1 VEPDREPTSQAGSTA
16 SEAGAP
22 FDLPGGP
29 DAVLLLHGLTGSPF
43 EMLTVARRLNARGL
57 RCRGPLMAGHGGDPR
72 ALIGVSWEEWVEG
85 ARHELEALKGAR
97 RLLVVGCSMG
107 ALVACEL
114 ARTRPRLVD
123 ALALLAPAF
132 RLRASGRLAEF
143 LARRTPLARLVPLWP
158 KVGGSDVRDP
168 DMRAK
173 NPSMDALPLE
183 AVVALG
189 ALARHLEPHLPEIAV
204 PTLFVLGG
212 RDHTVSSPEARRLAR
227 RFGGASR
234 VVELAESYH
243 LVGIDVERERC
254 AEAVDEFFGEVP
266 QTRGSTG

>member
-1 VEPDREPTSQAGSTA
+1 VDPNRQPRSQAGTTG
-16 SEAGAP
+16 SEGGAP

-29 DAVLLLHGLTGSPF
+29 DAALLLHGLTGSPF

-85 ARHELEALKGAR
+85 ARRELEALEGAR

-114 ARTRPRLVD
+114 ARTRPPRVD

-132 RLRASGRLAEF
+132 RLRAAGRVADF

-158 KVGGSDVRDP
+158 KFGGSDVRDKE
-168 DMRAK
+168 MRAK
-173 NPSMDALPLE
+173 NPSMAALPLE
-183 AVVALG
+183 AVASLG
-189 ALARHLEPHLPEIAV
+189 ALARHLEPHLSEIAV
-204 PTLFVLGG
+204 PTLLVLGG
-212 RDHTVSSPEARRLAR
+212 QDHTVSSREARRLAT
-227 RFGGASR
+227 RFRGASR

-254 AEAVDEFFGEVP
+254 AEVVDQFFGEVP
-266 QTRGSTG
+266 ETRGSTG